1 MPLVLDNEL
10 TIERDAELPTWFKV
24 GGRADSFVRAR
35 TPDDVRQC
43 LELDRDLRVLGDGAN
58 LLVDDAGITNL
69 VLAFHDPADAAFPM
83 SAIRWGDGSTPTYA
97 GAGALLFRIIPEAVR
112 RGLAGLEG
120 LGGVPASVGGACV
133 MNAGGTFGQIAD
145 VVVRIHAM
153 DRRGNEVMLERREI
167 DFGYRRSGLAR
178 YIILG
183 AELNLTPSDPAKLRE
198 HFKEV
203 MEYKKRTQPMEAN
216 SAGCAFKNPVLASD
230 VEGVGARGQR
240 VSAGMLIDRAGCKGL
255 RIGSAEVSMRHGN
268 FIFAYEGGRASDVI
282 AVIDEVRRRVLDRFG
297 VTLEN
302 EVVIWRR
309 ESRH

>member
-1 MPLVLDNEL
+1 
-10 TIERDAELPTWFKV
+10 
-24 GGRADSFVRAR
+24 
-35 TPDDVRQC
+35 
-43 LELDRDLRVLGDGAN
+43 
-58 LLVDDAGITNL
+58 
-69 VLAFHDPADAAFPM
+69 
-83 SAIRWGDGSTPTYA
+83 
-97 GAGALLFRIIPEAVR
+97 
-112 RGLAGLEG
+112 
-120 LGGVPASVGGACV
+120 

-145 VVVRIHAM
+145 VVVRLHAM
-153 DRRGNEVMLERREI
+153 DRRGNEITLERHEI

-183 AELNLTPSDPAKLRE
+183 AELNLKPTDPVKLRE

-203 MEYKKRTQPMEAN
+203 MEYKKRTQPMDAN

-230 VEGVGARGQR
+230 IDGIGGRGQR

-255 RIGSAEVSMRHGN
+255 RIGSAEVSQRHGN
-268 FIFAYEGGRASDVI
+268 FIFAHDGGRAGDVI
-282 AVIDEVRRRVLDRFG
+282 AIIDDVRTRVRDRFG